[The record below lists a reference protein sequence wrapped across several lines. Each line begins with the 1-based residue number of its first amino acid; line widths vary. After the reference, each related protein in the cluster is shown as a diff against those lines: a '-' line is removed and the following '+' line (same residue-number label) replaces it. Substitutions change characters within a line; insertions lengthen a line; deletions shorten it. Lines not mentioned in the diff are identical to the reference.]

1 MEKRKIRLFFKIW
14 NLIFSHKF
22 HYAYINSTQNT
33 QFMEGGLLVSAVL
46 FIGPRFI
53 VQIIISQPTIRR
65 RWFVA
70 GIIIRK
76 KIQILILV
84 MASFAYRTDLGS
96 KKRWKSV
103 KAQER
108 DERWGLWWVGGRE
121 DGGDISYGILVM
133 AAQLLPGL

>member
-1 MEKRKIRLFFKIW
+1 MEPYFLSQIPLCLYKLHTKHTIYGGRSIGFCCIIHRAP
-14 NLIFSHKF
+14 F
-22 HYAYINSTQNT
+22 HCPNHH
-33 QFMEGGLLVSAVL
+33 L
-46 FIGPRFI
+46 
-53 VQIIISQPTIRR
+53 PTDNQKKMVRR
-65 RWFVA
+65 
-70 GIIIRK
+70 GNNNKK

-108 DERWGLWWVGGRE
+108 DKRWALWWVGGRE